1 MLECKKIDVDIS
13 KLPVSLSEKAVQI
26 IEKALKSKD
35 WDRKALRISVE
46 GGGCQGFKYG
56 LNLTQDFDDND
67 VFCQYSRSINIVIDI
82 NTYTCIKNTFID
94 FVNTSKKSGFVFK
107 NPNSMTA
114 CNGCN

>member
-1 MLECKKIDVDIS
+1 MVVKLVITLVCHTRGRGFKSRPSRVFKILRSVNMLECKKIDVDIS

-67 VFCQYSRSINIVIDI
+67 VFCQYSRSITI
-82 NTYTCIKNTFID
+82 FID
-94 FVNTSKKSGFVFK
+94 LEY
-107 NPNSMTA
+107 
-114 CNGCN
+114 